1 MKYVRPYKRWQKV
14 AFWLF
19 GTPTGRL
26 LWGVPIML
34 LLFVPAYWLGL
45 WWIFGLVGAM
55 FAFVFGW
62 NCAARH
68 YRKNGYVSNL

>member
-14 AFWLF
+14 VIWL
-19 GTPTGRL
+19 GENPVGQL
-26 LWGVPIML
+26 LWGIPIL
-34 LLFVPAYWLGL
+34 LLLIAPAHWLGA

-55 FAFVFGW
+55 FVFVFGW

-68 YRKNGYVSNL
+68 YRKHGYVSKL